1 MAKIIGFLGVLL
13 CVIGGFVL
21 NGGHLAVLWQPTE
34 VLVIAG
40 SAVFAYVIAN
50 PTHVLKETPSDIG
63 SIFKKPQ
70 YSKAEFIEL
79 LSMLCLVFK
88 TARSKGW
95 LVMEQH
101 IENPHESDLF
111 KKFPIF
117 HKDHHAVTFF
127 CDYLR
132 LISLGSDKP
141 FEMEAL
147 MDQELET
154 LKEDTTHVGHAVQA
168 VADGLP
174 ALGIVAA
181 VLGVIHTMG
190 SIAEPPEVL
199 GHLVAAAL
207 VGTFLG
213 VLLAYGF
220 VAPIAGA
227 ILSRKDSEFK
237 YYLCIRVSLLA
248 FLQGAAPQVA
258 VEFGRKVLTHETRPT
273 FAEVEEAL
281 NKVS

>member
-1 MAKIIGFLGVLL
+1 MAKIIGFFGVIS
-13 CVIGGFVL
+13 CVIGGFAL
-21 NGGHLAVLWQPTE
+21 NGGHVAILWQPTE

-40 SAVFAYVIAN
+40 SAIFAYIIAN
-50 PTHVLKETPSDIG
+50 PTHVLKETPSNIA
-63 SIFKKPQ
+63 SIFKKPL

-101 IENPHESDLF
+101 IENPHDSELF
-111 KKFPIF
+111 KKFPMF
-117 HKDHHAVTFF
+117 HHDHHAVTFV

-132 LISLGSDKP
+132 LISLGADKP
-141 FEMEAL
+141 FEVEAL
-147 MDQELET
+147 FDQELET

-190 SIAEPPEVL
+190 AIAEPPAVL
-199 GHLVAAAL
+199 GGLVGAAL

-220 VAPIAGA
+220 VAPIANA

-237 YYLCIRVSLLA
+237 YYVCIKVCLLA

-273 FAEVEEAL
+273 FLEVEEAL